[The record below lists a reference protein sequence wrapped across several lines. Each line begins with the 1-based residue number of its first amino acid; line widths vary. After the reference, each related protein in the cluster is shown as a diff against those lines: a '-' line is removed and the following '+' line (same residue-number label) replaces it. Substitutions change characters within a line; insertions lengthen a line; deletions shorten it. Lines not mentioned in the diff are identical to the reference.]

1 MLLRPQ
7 PDAHPLMPPLASNA
21 IFPAKGG
28 YDYIVVGGGSAG
40 CVLANRL
47 SADSAC
53 REIDASVMPTMVSTN
68 TNAAAIM
75 IGEKGAALVLADSSR

>member
-28 YDYIVVGGGSAG
+28 YDYIVVGRGSA
-40 CVLANRL
+40 
-47 SADSAC
+47 AC
-53 REIDASVMPTMVSTN
+53 
-68 TNAAAIM
+68 
-75 IGEKGAALVLADSSR
+75 VLADSAA